1 MLVYKYLIHIIHRV
15 LVNMCFDFLIQGL
28 LGNNFVS
35 LKWKHMCIAL
45 TTLIP
50 TPMVMKGPL
59 AFFWCKKSRFFL
71 TGIFFGWMDGWIHD
85 LIF

>member
-1 MLVYKYLIHIIHRV
+1 
-15 LVNMCFDFLIQGL
+15 MCFDFLIQGL

-50 TPMVMKGPL
+50 TPMVMKGVFGKPKKT
-59 AFFWCKKSRFFL
+59 ASQAVFYFYFWCKKTRFFFDCH
-71 TGIFFGWMDGWIHD
+71 IFWMDG
-85 LIF
+85 